1 MAIRVLIVDDSAFM
15 RKIISDMMNEFRDIE
30 VVGTARNGIDALE
43 IIPNLKP
50 DIITLD
56 VEMPGLNGIETLK
69 EIKRRTN
76 IPVIMLS
83 SNSRPEIT
91 IEALEHGAI
100 DFIEKP
106 VNIGSNFSEIKSDIE
121 HKIKNYFNEN
131 LLDSRVLQKNPVSK
145 STQVN
150 RRYEALVIG
159 ASTGGP
165 KALVQ
170 LVSRLPK
177 NTRIPVFIVQHMPK
191 GFTTSLAERMDRE
204 SQIKVVEAQ
213 NGMNIDSGT
222 VYLAPGDYHMVIVKD
237 QIMLQSTEKIHGVR
251 PAVDYLFFSAAEKYK
266 EKLLAVILT
275 GMGKDGSD
283 GMSRIKEAG
292 GYNIAQDKESSIVFG
307 MPGSVISRGVVD
319 EILSLEDISKTLNR
333 MVR

>member
-1 MAIRVLIVDDSAFM
+1 
-15 RKIISDMMNEFRDIE
+15 
-30 VVGTARNGIDALE
+30 
-43 IIPNLKP
+43 
-50 DIITLD
+50 
-56 VEMPGLNGIETLK
+56 
-69 EIKRRTN
+69 
-76 IPVIMLS
+76 
-83 SNSRPEIT
+83 
-91 IEALEHGAI
+91 
-100 DFIEKP
+100 
-106 VNIGSNFSEIKSDIE
+106 
-121 HKIKNYFNEN
+121 
-131 LLDSRVLQKNPVSK
+131 
-145 STQVN
+145 
-150 RRYEALVIG
+150 
-159 ASTGGP
+159 
-165 KALVQ
+165 
-170 LVSRLPK
+170 
-177 NTRIPVFIVQHMPK
+177 MPK

>member
-56 VEMPGLNGIETLK
+56 VEMPGLYGIETLK
-69 EIKRRTN
+69 EFKRRTN

-83 SNSRPEIT
+83 SSSRPEIT

-131 LLDSRVLQKNPVSK
+131 LLDSRVLQKNPVNK

-251 PAVDYLFFSAAEKYK
+251 PAVDYLFFSA
-266 EKLLAVILT
+266 V
-275 GMGKDGSD
+275 
-283 GMSRIKEAG
+283 
-292 GYNIAQDKESSIVFG
+292 
-307 MPGSVISRGVVD
+307 
-319 EILSLEDISKTLNR
+319 
-333 MVR
+333 